1 MHFQAIEAQEKLED
15 ESLEATKLEVSLE
28 LSETKS
34 GPEVFMC
41 AFLLVSTL
49 IFTYSVVCIVRFT
62 SEVRKKVDVSLQPK

>member
-49 IFTYSVVCIVRFT
+49 
-62 SEVRKKVDVSLQPK
+62 